1 MDFPWYKP
9 SESIFFGTPM
19 TSRKAPSGLHTI
31 DAVRQAVAVVNG
43 HLKWFQARWRDFY
56 AGDHGRSWWTRL
68 IKHAR
73 SKNLFYGRKYTIDIT
88 IDEILMMGYH
98 MILEFMGIVYG
109 RYFENGILIMGY
121 NRYWWKKSNM
131 EDSIPLIIPMMR
143 YWWRDIMGFNAIIN
157 PWMGMLMIYL
167 QDGVERSRS
176 ETPNISVAE
185 KTMVKM
191 VDITN

>member
-1 MDFPWYKP
+1 
-9 SESIFFGTPM
+9 
-19 TSRKAPSGLHTI
+19 
-31 DAVRQAVAVVNG
+31 
-43 HLKWFQARWRDFY
+43 
-56 AGDHGRSWWTRL
+56 
-68 IKHAR
+68 
-73 SKNLFYGRKYTIDIT
+73 
-88 IDEILMMGYH
+88 MGYH

-131 EDSIPLIIPMMR
+131 EDSIPLIIP
-143 YWWRDIMGFNAIIN
+143 WWRDIMGFNAIIN
-157 PWMGMLMIYL
+157 LWMGMLMIYL